1 MLTMDPKI
9 IGSYPMEIIDSHC
22 HLDDFFYEGKI
33 EEVLANAEQA
43 SVTRMVAVGTH
54 PKDWEFYAEFVRN
67 HGHIFHTV
75 GLHPLVAK
83 NEKELDQL
91 PIFLGKEIKPV
102 AIGEIGLDYH
112 RLPPEQRA
120 KDEVIEFQKLIFVKQ
135 LELAKANDLPVVIHS
150 RQAFDDTFNILIN
163 SGIRG
168 GKILFHCY
176 GYGVPEMEKLKSFGA
191 FVSFA
196 GTLTFRK
203 GQAEPLKIANPD
215 RLLIETDCPYL
226 TPEPHRPK
234 RNEPAFI
241 RATARFAA
249 KTLDMSENDFCNL
262 THKNTEKFFA
272 LK

>member
-1 MLTMDPKI
+1 MLTTDPKI
-9 IGSYPMEIIDSHC
+9 IASYPMEIIDSHC

-33 EEVLANAEQA
+33 EEVLANAEHA
-43 SVTRMVAVGTH
+43 SITKMVAVGTQ

-67 HGHIFHTV
+67 RRNIFYTV
-75 GLHPLVAK
+75 GLHPLVAE

-91 PIFLGKEIKPV
+91 PIFLEKEIKPV

-112 RLPPEQRA
+112 RLPNEQQA
-120 KDEVIEFQKLIFVKQ
+120 KDETIEFQKLIFGKQ
-135 LELAKANDLPVVIHS
+135 LELAKANNLPVVIHS

-163 SGIRG
+163 SGIAGNR
-168 GKILFHCY
+168 ILFHCFS
-176 GYGVPEMEKLKSFGA
+176 YGVSEMEKLKSFGA

-196 GTLTFRK
+196 GTLTFK
-203 GQAEPLKIANPD
+203 KEQVKPLKVANPD
-215 RLLIETDCPYL
+215 KLLIETDCPFL

-249 KTLDMSENDFCNL
+249 KTLGMPENDFCNL
-262 THKNTEKFFA
+262 TYKNTEKFFA
-272 LK
+272 LE

>member
-1 MLTMDPKI
+1 
-9 IGSYPMEIIDSHC
+9 MEIIDSHC

-33 EEVLANAEQA
+33 EEVLANAEHA
-43 SVTRMVAVGTH
+43 LVTKMVAVGTQ

-67 HGHIFHTV
+67 HGHISYTI
-75 GLHPLVAK
+75 GLHPLTAE
-83 NEKELDQL
+83 NEKDLDQL
-91 PIFLGKEIKPV
+91 PIFLEKEVKPV

-112 RLPPEQRA
+112 RLPNEQQA
-120 KDEVIEFQKLIFVKQ
+120 KEKIIEFQKLIFIKQ
-135 LELAKANDLPVVIHS
+135 LELAKAHDLPVVIHS

-163 SGIRG
+163 SGIAGSR
-168 GKILFHCY
+168 ILFHCY
-176 GYGVPEMEKLKSFGA
+176 GYGVSEMEKLKSVGA

-203 GQAEPLKIANPD
+203 EQVEPLKAANPNK
-215 RLLIETDCPYL
+215 LLIETDCPYL

-249 KTLDMSENDFCNL
+249 KTLGMSESDFCNL
-262 THKNTEKFFA
+262 TYENTEKFFA
-272 LK
+272 LE

>member
-1 MLTMDPKI
+1 MDPKI
-9 IGSYPMEIIDSHC
+9 IASYPMEIIDSHC
-22 HLDDFFYEGKI
+22 HLDDFFHEGKI
-33 EEVLANAEQA
+33 EEVLANAEHA
-43 SVTRMVAVGTH
+43 SVTKMVAVGTH
-54 PKDWEFYAEFVRN
+54 QKDWEFYAEFVQNRRN
-67 HGHIFHTV
+67 ISYTA
-75 GLHPLVAK
+75 GLHPLAAK

-112 RLPPEQRA
+112 RLPNEQQA
-120 KDEVIEFQKLIFVKQ
+120 KDEIIEFQKLIFAKQ

-150 RQAFDDTFNILIN
+150 RQAFDDTFDILTN
-163 SGIRG
+163 SGIPG
-168 GKILFHCY
+168 SKVLFHCY

-203 GQAEPLKIANPD
+203 EQVEPLKVANLD
-215 RLLIETDCPYL
+215 KLLIETDCPYL

-249 KTLDMSENDFCNL
+249 KTLNMSEDDFCNL
-262 THKNTEKFFA
+262 TYKNTEKFFT